1 MPNVKQGPRLTLRT
15 LMLSLSALT
24 VLVMLC
30 TSYFASYRVQRQVL
44 IDHALESNR
53 VYAAKLASTTDAFI
67 ASALKQLAVSA
78 RVQARY
84 MEDDQA
90 LAEETDRLLQQS
102 SAFNSTFAV
111 DARGVMRAISPATL
125 QPMIGRQLQ
134 TPGSREALHE
144 RRPVISTPYLSVADN
159 LVVVLSQPI
168 YGADGRYLGYVGGSL
183 HLHQHNILSTLLGEH
198 FYKDG
203 SYLYVVDRHLRLLY
217 HPDPTRV
224 GTQVKGNA
232 MLDELAEHTS
242 GTRSLANSVGVPMLA
257 GFATVPSTGWG
268 IVAQQPQAL
277 TVAPLQGLV
286 LSMLEL
292 SAPLV
297 LLGLVLL
304 WWLALVIAQPLWQ
317 LAAGARLMDHAD
329 TRERLQNVRA
339 WYFEAE
345 ELKRALL
352 FGLNLLQERI
362 GRLNR
367 DAQTDPLTGLVNRRG
382 LEQALAVF
390 DTEYR
395 AFSVIVLD
403 VDHFKRVNDTY
414 GHEVG
419 DHVLRQLAEL
429 MRAGCR
435 EGDLLCRTGG
445 EEFLML
451 LPGAGQAVAL
461 AVAERLRACVE
472 TTVIEP
478 IGAVTVSLGV
488 AHWSPDGHSTPADVL
503 NQADRALYR
512 AKRGGRNQMV
522 NGDDLPRHPADAS
535 G

>member
-1 MPNVKQGPRLTLRT
+1 MPNAKQGPRLTLRT
-15 LMLSLSALT
+15 LILSLSALT
-24 VLVMLC
+24 ALVMLC
-30 TSYFASYRVQRQVL
+30 TSYFASYRVQRQLL

-53 VYAAKLASTTDAFI
+53 VYAAKLASTTEAFVV
-67 ASALKQLAVSA
+67 SALKQLAVSA
-78 RVQARY
+78 GVQSRH
-84 MEDDQA
+84 MNDDQA
-90 LAEETDRLLQQS
+90 LAEEADRLLRQS

-111 DARGVMRAISPATL
+111 DARGVMRAISPAAL
-125 QPMIGRQLQ
+125 RPMIGRQLQ
-134 TPGSREALHE
+134 TPGAREALHE
-144 RRPVISTPYLSVADN
+144 RRPIVSTPYLSVANN
-159 LVVVLSQPI
+159 LVVVMSQPI
-168 YGADGRYLGYVGGSL
+168 YGADGQYLGYVGGSL
-183 HLHQHNILSTLLGEH
+183 HLRQPNILNTLLGEQFH
-198 FYKDG
+198 KDG

-217 HPDPTRV
+217 HPDSARV

-242 GTRSLANSVGVPMLA
+242 GTRSLTNSQGVPMLA

-268 IVAQQPQAL
+268 VVAQQPQAM

-297 LLGLVLL
+297 LLGIALL
-304 WWLALVIAQPLWQ
+304 WWLALIIARPLWQ
-317 LAAGARLMDHAD
+317 LAAGARQMDHVD
-329 TRERLQNVRA
+329 TRDHLQNVRA

-382 LEQALAVF
+382 LEQALAVL
-390 DTEYR
+390 EAER
-395 AFSVIVLD
+395 RGFSVIVLD

-461 AVAERLRACVE
+461 AVAERLRLCVE
-472 TTVIEP
+472 ATLIEP
-478 IGAVTVSLGV
+478 IGTVTVSLGV
-488 AHWSPDGHSTPADVL
+488 AQWSPDAQLTPADVL
-503 NQADRALYR
+503 SQADRALYR
-512 AKRGGRNQMV
+512 AKRGGRNRV
-522 NGDDLPRHPADAS
+522 VSGDDLPRRSADAP